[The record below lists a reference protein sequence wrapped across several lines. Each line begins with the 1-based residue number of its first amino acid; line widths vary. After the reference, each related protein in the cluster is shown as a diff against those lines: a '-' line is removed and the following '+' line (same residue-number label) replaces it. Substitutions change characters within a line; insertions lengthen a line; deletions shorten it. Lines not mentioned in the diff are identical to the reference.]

1 MTVIRLIDSVTEFIH
16 DVPSE
21 AQKIYEWSFNTLNT
35 IELYVVYNEGPRNTY
50 ILPHPLQNI
59 RIHGVYYIKSAHNN
73 RLNLI
78 EIMESID
85 NNVSYL

>member
-16 DVPSE
+16 EVPPE
-21 AQKIYEWSFNTLNT
+21 AQKVYEWSFNTLST
-35 IELYVVYNEGPRNTY
+35 IELYVVYNEEPRNTY

-59 RIHGVYYIKSAHNN
+59 RINGVYYIKSAHNN
-73 RLNLI
+73 GLNLI
-78 EIMESID
+78 EMMESLD